1 MKTNMPTVRSKGL
14 TPTHPTD
21 RPGLPPSWERV
32 ALKAAE
38 MVGIPRLSVVN
49 VVGSAIARE
58 TKMGVYLNAGRETAV
73 ASTKAFTTQVGAR
86 VMMVWCVP
94 REPRAVGSK

>member
-1 MKTNMPTVRSKGL
+1 
-14 TPTHPTD
+14 
-21 RPGLPPSWERV
+21 
-32 ALKAAE
+32 

-73 ASTKAFTTQVGAR
+73 ASTKAFTTQVGLTTY
-86 VMMVWCVP
+86 
-94 REPRAVGSK
+94 AVVCMQ

>member
-1 MKTNMPTVRSKGL
+1 
-14 TPTHPTD
+14 
-21 RPGLPPSWERV
+21 
-32 ALKAAE
+32 

-73 ASTKAFTTQVGAR
+73 ASTKAFTTQVPLSQE
-86 VMMVWCVP
+86 MQ
-94 REPRAVGSK
+94 

>member
-1 MKTNMPTVRSKGL
+1 MFLLISIYTGVLCLASISVPIETTLQLTFLTCDGVFQLYFFFDVCEKT
-14 TPTHPTD
+14 
-21 RPGLPPSWERV
+21 

-73 ASTKAFTTQVGAR
+73 ASTKAFTTQVRG
-86 VMMVWCVP
+86 
-94 REPRAVGSK
+94 

>member
-1 MKTNMPTVRSKGL
+1 
-14 TPTHPTD
+14 
-21 RPGLPPSWERV
+21 
-32 ALKAAE
+32 

-73 ASTKAFTTQVGAR
+73 ASTKAFTTQVRG
-86 VMMVWCVP
+86 
-94 REPRAVGSK
+94 

>member
-1 MKTNMPTVRSKGL
+1 MDVRAFLGFFS
-14 TPTHPTD
+14 
-21 RPGLPPSWERV
+21 

-73 ASTKAFTTQVGAR
+73 ASTKAFTTQVCGYLIYLYIYIR
-86 VMMVWCVP
+86 L
-94 REPRAVGSK
+94 GYK

>member
-1 MKTNMPTVRSKGL
+1 
-14 TPTHPTD
+14 
-21 RPGLPPSWERV
+21 
-32 ALKAAE
+32 

-73 ASTKAFTTQVGAR
+73 ASTKAFTTQVRPSAR
-86 VMMVWCVP
+86 HS
-94 REPRAVGSK
+94 VGSVFSVKSFLLFSVGVFVSLYLLVLHFIDSLVGFSPTKALRK

>member
-1 MKTNMPTVRSKGL
+1 
-14 TPTHPTD
+14 
-21 RPGLPPSWERV
+21 
-32 ALKAAE
+32 

-73 ASTKAFTTQVGAR
+73 ASTKAFTTQARDQQLHEEPSNHGLWKTFVSMGHTLGWSKFASDRGQTVPGRGNCHGWVKHGAT
-86 VMMVWCVP
+86 P
-94 REPRAVGSK
+94 F